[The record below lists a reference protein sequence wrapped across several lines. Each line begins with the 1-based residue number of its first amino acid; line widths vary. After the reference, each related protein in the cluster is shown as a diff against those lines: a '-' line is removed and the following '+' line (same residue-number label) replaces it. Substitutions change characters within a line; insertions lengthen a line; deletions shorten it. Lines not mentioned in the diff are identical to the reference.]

1 MEILDIFANR
11 RSVRKYAQG
20 PLEDEALD
28 KILKAGLLA
37 PSGHTRR
44 PWEFILVRDKRML
57 ERLSGCRSSGA
68 NMLKQASAAI
78 VVIADEQ
85 KQDVWIEDCSVALGY
100 MHLAASAL
108 NLGSCWVQV
117 RLRTAA
123 DRRSCEEFLRE
134 ALDFPLNF
142 KAEAILA
149 LGVPQQ
155 RLSPHDLQKLNLAK
169 IHKEKF

>member
-1 MEILDIFANR
+1 MEILEIFANR

-20 PLEDEALD
+20 SLEDEVLD

-37 PSGHTRR
+37 PSGHARR

-57 ERLSGCRSSGA
+57 ERLSACRSSGA
-68 NMLKQASAAI
+68 DMLKQAAAAI

-117 RLRTAA
+117 RLRAAA
-123 DRRSCEEFLRE
+123 DGRSCEEFLRE
-134 ALDFPLNF
+134 ALGFPPNF
-142 KAEAILA
+142 KAEAILV
-149 LGVPQQ
+149 LGVLQ
-155 RLSPHDLQKLNLAK
+155 RSPSPHDLQKLNLSK

>member
-20 PLEDEALD
+20 SLEDEALD

-37 PSGHTRR
+37 PSGHARR
-44 PWEFILVRDKRML
+44 PWEFILVRDKQML

-68 NMLKQASAAI
+68 NMLKQAAAAI

-100 MHLAASAL
+100 MHLAASTL

-117 RLRTAA
+117 RLRAAA
-123 DRRSCEEFLRE
+123 DGRSCEEFLRE

-155 RLSPHDLQKLNLAK
+155 SPSPHDPQKLNLAK

>member
-28 KILKAGLLA
+28 KIFKAGLLA
-37 PSGHTRR
+37 PSGHARR
-44 PWEFILVRDKRML
+44 PWEFILVRDKQML

-68 NMLKQASAAI
+68 NMLKQAAAAI
-78 VVIADEQ
+78 IVIADEQ

-117 RLRTAA
+117 RLRAAA
-123 DRRSCEEFLRE
+123 DGRSSEEFLRE
-134 ALDFPLNF
+134 ALGFPLNF

-155 RLSPHDLQKLNLAK
+155 RPNPHDLQKLNLSK

>member
-1 MEILDIFANR
+1 MEILEIFANR

-20 PLEDEALD
+20 SLEDEALD

-37 PSGHTRR
+37 PSGHARR
-44 PWEFILVRDKRML
+44 PWEFILVRDKQML

-68 NMLKQASAAI
+68 NMLKQAAAAI

-117 RLRTAA
+117 RLRAAA
-123 DRRSCEEFLRE
+123 DGRSCEEFLRE
-134 ALDFPLNF
+134 ALGFPPNF
-142 KAEAILA
+142 KAEAILV
-149 LGVPQQ
+149 LGVLQ
-155 RLSPHDLQKLNLAK
+155 RSPSPHDLQKLNLSK

>member
-1 MEILDIFANR
+1 MEILEIFANR

-20 PLEDEALD
+20 SLEDEALD

-37 PSGHTRR
+37 PSGHARR

-57 ERLSGCRSSGA
+57 ERLSACRSSGA
-68 NMLKQASAAI
+68 DMLKQAAAAI

-100 MHLAASAL
+100 MHLAASTL

-117 RLRTAA
+117 RLRAAA
-123 DRRSCEEFLRE
+123 DGRSCEEFLRE
-134 ALDFPLNF
+134 ALGFPPNF
-142 KAEAILA
+142 KAEAILV
-149 LGVPQQ
+149 LGVLQ
-155 RLSPHDLQKLNLAK
+155 RSPSPHDLQKLNLSK

>member
-11 RSVRKYAQG
+11 RSVRKYASK
-20 PLEDEALD
+20 PLEDEVLD
-28 KILKAGLLA
+28 KILKTGLLA
-37 PSGHTRR
+37 PSGHARR

-57 ERLSGCRSSGA
+57 EQLSGCRSSGA
-68 NMLKQASAAI
+68 NMLKQAAAAI

-123 DRRSCEEFLRE
+123 DGRSCEEFLRE
-134 ALDFPLNF
+134 ALGFPPNF

-155 RLSPHDLQKLNLAK
+155 SPSPYDLQKLNLAK

>member
-11 RSVRKYAQG
+11 RSVRKYAPK
-20 PLEDEALD
+20 PLEDEVLD

-37 PSGHTRR
+37 PSGHARR

-57 ERLSGCRSSGA
+57 EQLSGCRSSGA
-68 NMLKQASAAI
+68 NMLKQAAAAI

-117 RLRTAA
+117 RLRAAA
-123 DRRSCEEFLRE
+123 DGRSCEEFLRE
-134 ALDFPLNF
+134 ALGFPPNF
-142 KAEAILA
+142 KAEAILV
-149 LGVPQQ
+149 LGVLQ
-155 RLSPHDLQKLNLAK
+155 RSPSPHDLQKLNLSK

>member
-37 PSGHTRR
+37 PSGHARR
-44 PWEFILVRDKRML
+44 PWEFILVRDKQML
-57 ERLSGCRSSGA
+57 ERLSACRSSGA
-68 NMLKQASAAI
+68 NMLKQAAVAI

-100 MHLAASAL
+100 MHLAASTL

-117 RLRTAA
+117 RLRAAA
-123 DRRSCEEFLRE
+123 DGRSCEEFLRE
-134 ALDFPLNF
+134 ALGFPPNF
-142 KAEAILA
+142 KAEAILV
-149 LGVPQQ
+149 LGVLQ
-155 RLSPHDLQKLNLAK
+155 RSPSPHDLQKLNLSK

>member
-1 MEILDIFANR
+1 MKILDIFANR

-37 PSGHTRR
+37 PSGHARR
-44 PWEFILVRDKRML
+44 PWEFILVRDKQML

-68 NMLKQASAAI
+68 NMLKQAAAAI
-78 VVIADEQ
+78 VVIADER

-117 RLRTAA
+117 RLRAAA
-123 DRRSCEEFLRE
+123 DGRSCEEFLRE
-134 ALDFPLNF
+134 ALGFPLNF

-149 LGVPQQ
+149 LGVPQH

>member
-11 RSVRKYAQG
+11 RSVRKYAPK

-37 PSGHTRR
+37 PSGHARR
-44 PWEFILVRDKRML
+44 PWEFILVRDKQML

-68 NMLKQASAAI
+68 DMLKQAAAAI
-78 VVIADEQ
+78 
-85 KQDVWIEDCSVALGY
+85 VWIEDCSVALGY

-117 RLRTAA
+117 RLRAAA
-123 DRRSCEEFLRE
+123 DGRSCEEFLRE
-134 ALDFPLNF
+134 ALGFPPNF

-149 LGVPQQ
+149 LGVPQ
-155 RLSPHDLQKLNLAK
+155 RSLSPHDLQKLNLSK

>member
-20 PLEDEALD
+20 PLEDKALD

-37 PSGHTRR
+37 PSGHARR
-44 PWEFILVRDKRML
+44 PWEFILVRDKQML

-68 NMLKQASAAI
+68 NMLKQAAAAI

-123 DRRSCEEFLRE
+123 DGRSCEEFLRE
-134 ALDFPLNF
+134 ALGFPPNF

-149 LGVPQQ
+149 LGAPQ
-155 RLSPHDLQKLNLAK
+155 RSPSPHDLQKLNLSK

>member
-20 PLEDEALD
+20 ALEDEALD

-37 PSGHTRR
+37 PSGHARR

-57 ERLSGCRSSGA
+57 ERLSACRSSGA
-68 NMLKQASAAI
+68 NMLKQAAAAI

-100 MHLAASAL
+100 MHLAASVL

-117 RLRTAA
+117 RLRVAA
-123 DRRSCEEFLRE
+123 DGRSCEEFLRE
-134 ALDFPLNF
+134 ALDFPPNF

-149 LGVPQQ
+149 LGAPQ
-155 RLSPHDLQKLNLAK
+155 RSPSPHDLQKLNLSK

>member
-1 MEILDIFANR
+1 MEILEIFANR

-20 PLEDEALD
+20 SLEDEALD

-37 PSGHTRR
+37 PSGHARR

-57 ERLSGCRSSGA
+57 ERLSACRSSGA
-68 NMLKQASAAI
+68 DTLKQAAAAI

-100 MHLAASAL
+100 MHLAASTL

-117 RLRTAA
+117 RLRAAA
-123 DRRSCEEFLRE
+123 DGRSCEEFLRE
-134 ALDFPLNF
+134 ALGFPPNF
-142 KAEAILA
+142 KAEAILV
-149 LGVPQQ
+149 LGVLQ
-155 RLSPHDLQKLNLAK
+155 RSPSPHDLQKLNLSK

>member
-20 PLEDEALD
+20 SLEDEVLD

-37 PSGHTRR
+37 PSGHARR

-68 NMLKQASAAI
+68 NMLKQAAAAI

-85 KQDVWIEDCSVALGY
+85 KQDIWIEDCSVALGY

-117 RLRTAA
+117 RLRAAA
-123 DRRSCEEFLRE
+123 DGRSCEEFLRK
-134 ALDFPLNF
+134 ALGFPLNF

-155 RLSPHDLQKLNLAK
+155 RPSPHDLQKLNLAK

>member
-1 MEILDIFANR
+1 MEILEIFANR

-20 PLEDEALD
+20 SLEDEALD

-37 PSGHTRR
+37 PSGHARR
-44 PWEFILVRDKRML
+44 PWEFILVRDKQML

-68 NMLKQASAAI
+68 DMLKQAAVAI
-78 VVIADEQ
+78 VVIADTQ
-85 KQDVWIEDCSVALGY
+85 KQDVWIEDCSVALAY

-117 RLRTAA
+117 RLRAAA
-123 DRRSCEEFLRE
+123 DGRSCEEFLRE
-134 ALDFPLNF
+134 ALDFPPNF

-155 RLSPHDLQKLNLAK
+155 RPNPHDLQKLNLSK

>member
-11 RSVRKYAQG
+11 RSVRKYAPK

-37 PSGHTRR
+37 PSGHARR
-44 PWEFILVRDKRML
+44 PREFILVRDKRML

-134 ALDFPLNF
+134 ALGFPLNF

>member
-20 PLEDEALD
+20 PLEDEVLD

-37 PSGHTRR
+37 PSGHARR
-44 PWEFILVRDKRML
+44 PWEFILVRDKQML

-68 NMLKQASAAI
+68 NMLKQAAAAI

-117 RLRTAA
+117 RLRAAA
-123 DRRSCEEFLRE
+123 DGRSSEEFLRE
-134 ALDFPLNF
+134 ALGFPLNF

-149 LGVPQQ
+149 LGVPQHSP
-155 RLSPHDLQKLNLAK
+155 SPHDLQKLNLSK

>member
-37 PSGHTRR
+37 PSGHARR
-44 PWEFILVRDKRML
+44 PWEFILVRDKQML

-68 NMLKQASAAI
+68 NMLKQAAAAI

-117 RLRTAA
+117 RLRAAA
-123 DRRSCEEFLRE
+123 DGRSCEEFLRE
-134 ALDFPLNF
+134 ALGFPLNF

-149 LGVPQQ
+149 LGVLQ
-155 RLSPHDLQKLNLAK
+155 RHPSPHDLQKLNLSK

>member
-20 PLEDEALD
+20 PLDDETPD

-37 PSGHTRR
+37 PSGQARR
-44 PWEFILVRDKRML
+44 PWEFILVRDKQML

-68 NMLKQASAAI
+68 NMLKQAAAAI

-85 KQDVWIEDCSVALGY
+85 KQDIWIEDCSVALGY

-117 RLRTAA
+117 RLRAAA
-123 DRRSCEEFLRE
+123 DRRSSEEFLRE

-155 RLSPHDLQKLNLAK
+155 SPSPHDPQKLNLAK

>member
-37 PSGHTRR
+37 PSGHARR
-44 PWEFILVRDKRML
+44 PWEFILVRDKQML

-68 NMLKQASAAI
+68 NMLKQAAAAI

-108 NLGSCWVQV
+108 GIGSCWVQV
-117 RLRTAA
+117 RLRAAA
-123 DRRSCEEFLRE
+123 DGRSCEEFLRE
-134 ALDFPLNF
+134 ALGFPPNF

-149 LGVPQQ
+149 LGVLQ
-155 RLSPHDLQKLNLAK
+155 RRPSPHDLQKLNLSK

>member
-1 MEILDIFANR
+1 M
-11 RSVRKYAQG
+11 
-20 PLEDEALD
+20 
-28 KILKAGLLA
+28 
-37 PSGHTRR
+37 
-44 PWEFILVRDKRML
+44 RDKQML

-68 NMLKQASAAI
+68 NMLKQAAAAI
-78 VVIADEQ
+78 IVIADEQ

-117 RLRTAA
+117 RLRAAA
-123 DRRSCEEFLRE
+123 DGRSSEEFLRE
-134 ALDFPLNF
+134 ALGFPLNF

-155 RLSPHDLQKLNLAK
+155 RPNPHDLQKLNLSK

>member
-11 RSVRKYAQG
+11 RSVRKYASK
-20 PLEDEALD
+20 PLEDEVLD
-28 KILKAGLLA
+28 KILKTGLLA
-37 PSGHTRR
+37 PSGHARR

-57 ERLSGCRSSGA
+57 EQLSGCRSSGA
-68 NMLKQASAAI
+68 NMLKQAAAAI

-123 DRRSCEEFLRE
+123 DGRSCEEFLRE
-134 ALDFPLNF
+134 ALGFPPNF

-149 LGVPQQ
+149 LGAPQ
-155 RLSPHDLQKLNLAK
+155 RSPSPHDLQKLNLSK

>member
-20 PLEDEALD
+20 SLEDEVLD

-37 PSGHTRR
+37 PSGHARR

-57 ERLSGCRSSGA
+57 ERLSGCRESGA
-68 NMLKQASAAI
+68 NMLKQAAAAI

-100 MHLAASAL
+100 MHLAASTL

-117 RLRTAA
+117 RLRAAA
-123 DRRSCEEFLRE
+123 DGRSCEEFLRE
-134 ALDFPLNF
+134 ALGFPPNF
-142 KAEAILA
+142 KAEAILV
-149 LGVPQQ
+149 LGVLQ
-155 RLSPHDLQKLNLAK
+155 RSPSPHDLQKLNLSK
-169 IHKEKF
+169 IHKENF

>member
-11 RSVRKYAQG
+11 RSVRKYAPK

-37 PSGHTRR
+37 PSGHARR

-68 NMLKQASAAI
+68 NMLKQAAAAI
-78 VVIADEQ
+78 VVIADER

-108 NLGSCWVQV
+108 NIGSCWVQV
-117 RLRTAA
+117 RLRAAA
-123 DRRSCEEFLRE
+123 DGRSSEEFLRE
-134 ALDFPLNF
+134 ALGFPLNF

-155 RLSPHDLQKLNLAK
+155 SPSPHDLQKLNLSK

>member
-11 RSVRKYAQG
+11 RSVRKYTDA
-20 PLEDEALD
+20 PLENEALD

-37 PSGHTRR
+37 PSGHARR
-44 PWEFILVRDKRML
+44 PWEFILVRDKQML

-68 NMLKQASAAI
+68 NMLKQAAAAI

-100 MHLAASAL
+100 MHLAASVL
-108 NLGSCWVQV
+108 NLGSCWAQA
-117 RLRTAA
+117 RLRVAA
-123 DRRSCEEFLRE
+123 DGRSCEEFLRE
-134 ALDFPLNF
+134 ALGFPLNF

-155 RLSPHDLQKLNLAK
+155 HPSPHDLQKLNLSK

>member
-11 RSVRKYAQG
+11 RSVRKYAPK

-37 PSGHTRR
+37 PSGHARR
-44 PWEFILVRDKRML
+44 PWEFILVCDKQML

-68 NMLKQASAAI
+68 DMLKQAAAAI

-117 RLRTAA
+117 RLRAAA
-123 DRRSCEEFLRE
+123 DGRSCEEFLRE
-134 ALDFPLNF
+134 TLGFPLNF

-149 LGVPQQ
+149 LGVLQQ
-155 RLSPHDLQKLNLAK
+155 HPSPHDLQKLNLSK

>member
-11 RSVRKYAQG
+11 RSVRKYAPK
-20 PLEDEALD
+20 PLKDEALD

-37 PSGHTRR
+37 PSGHARR

-134 ALDFPLNF
+134 ALGFPLNF

>member
-11 RSVRKYAQG
+11 RSVRKYTDT
-20 PLEDEALD
+20 PLENEALD

-37 PSGHTRR
+37 PSGHARR
-44 PWEFILVRDKRML
+44 PWEFILVRDKQML

-68 NMLKQASAAI
+68 NMLKQAAAAI

-100 MHLAASAL
+100 MHLAASVL
-108 NLGSCWVQV
+108 NLGSCWAQA
-117 RLRTAA
+117 RLRVAA
-123 DRRSCEEFLRE
+123 DGRSCEEFLRE
-134 ALDFPLNF
+134 ALGFPLNF

-155 RLSPHDLQKLNLAK
+155 HPSPHDLQKLNLSK

>member
-37 PSGHTRR
+37 PSGHARR
-44 PWEFILVRDKRML
+44 PWEFILVRDKQML
-57 ERLSGCRSSGA
+57 EQLSGCRSSGA
-68 NMLKQASAAI
+68 NMLKQAAAAI

-117 RLRTAA
+117 RLRGVFARGAGLSAEFQSRSDTGPRRAATA
-123 DRRSCEEFLRE
+123 
-134 ALDFPLNF
+134 P
-142 KAEAILA
+142 
-149 LGVPQQ
+149 
-155 RLSPHDLQKLNLAK
+155 
-169 IHKEKF
+169 

>member
-11 RSVRKYAQG
+11 KSVRKYAQG

-37 PSGHTRR
+37 PSGHARR
-44 PWEFILVRDKRML
+44 PWEFILVRDKQML

-68 NMLKQASAAI
+68 DMLKQAAAAI

-85 KQDVWIEDCSVALGY
+85 KQHVWLEDYSAALGY

-117 RLRTAA
+117 RLRAA
-123 DRRSCEEFLRE
+123 ANGRSCEEFLRE
-134 ALDFPLNF
+134 ALGFPPNF

-149 LGVPQQ
+149 LGAPQ
-155 RLSPHDLQKLNLAK
+155 RSPSPHDLQKLNLSK

>member
-1 MEILDIFANR
+1 MEILEIFANR

-37 PSGHTRR
+37 PSGHARR

-57 ERLSGCRSSGA
+57 ERLSGCRNSGA
-68 NMLKQASAAI
+68 NMLKQAAAAI

-117 RLRTAA
+117 RLRAAA
-123 DRRSCEEFLRE
+123 DGRNCEEFLRE
-134 ALDFPLNF
+134 ALGFPPNF

-149 LGVPQQ
+149 LGIPQ
-155 RLSPHDLQKLNLAK
+155 RSPSPHDLQKLNLSK

>member
-11 RSVRKYAQG
+11 KSVRKYAQG

-37 PSGHTRR
+37 PSGHARR

-68 NMLKQASAAI
+68 NMLKQAAAAI

-117 RLRTAA
+117 RLRAAA
-123 DRRSCEEFLRE
+123 DGRSCEEFLRE
-134 ALDFPLNF
+134 ALGFPPNF
-142 KAEAILA
+142 KAEAILV
-149 LGVPQQ
+149 LGVLQ
-155 RLSPHDLQKLNLAK
+155 RSPSPHDLQKLNLSK

>member
-20 PLEDEALD
+20 SLEDEALD

-37 PSGHTRR
+37 PSGHARR
-44 PWEFILVRDKRML
+44 PWEFILVRDKQML

-68 NMLKQASAAI
+68 NMLKQAAAAI

-100 MHLAASAL
+100 MHLAASTL

-117 RLRTAA
+117 RLRAAA
-123 DRRSCEEFLRE
+123 DGRSCEEFLRE
-134 ALDFPLNF
+134 ALGFPPNF
-142 KAEAILA
+142 KAEAILV
-149 LGVPQQ
+149 LGVLQ
-155 RLSPHDLQKLNLAK
+155 RSPSPHDLQKLNLSK

>member
-37 PSGHTRR
+37 PSGHARR
-44 PWEFILVRDKRML
+44 PWEFILVRDKQML
-57 ERLSGCRSSGA
+57 ERLSACRSSGA
-68 NMLKQASAAI
+68 NMLKQAAAAI

-100 MHLAASAL
+100 MHLAASTL

-117 RLRTAA
+117 RLRAAA
-123 DRRSCEEFLRE
+123 DGRSCEEFLRE
-134 ALDFPLNF
+134 ALGFPPNF
-142 KAEAILA
+142 KAEAILV
-149 LGVPQQ
+149 LGVLQ
-155 RLSPHDLQKLNLAK
+155 RSPSPHDLQKLNLSK